1 MADRHG
7 RTHRCYAVLVHLND
21 ETPAPT
27 EKPAHER
34 TAALDDDRVRVFV
47 DIDAEPLGNPRLE
60 ELVERA
66 TPAAA
71 GIGLTSHPT
80 TVSRSGVRS
89 PVDVDTKSST
99 LSMLDV
105 HMRSGH

>member
-1 MADRHG
+1 
-7 RTHRCYAVLVHLND
+7 
-21 ETPAPT
+21 
-27 EKPAHER
+27 
-34 TAALDDDRVRVFV
+34 V
-47 DIDAEPLGNPRLE
+47 DLDAEPLGNPRLE